1 MTSLETWFAH
11 PRLLTLLGLLPLV
24 TWLLLRAYRKKQ
36 AALATF
42 GNGFFPNRL
51 LSRGNDRRFLRGLVL
66 YFALLFLIVGIL
78 GGYTTFSSFAL
89 ENFEQIRSGEF
100 GVALL
105 NSIGSVVVGTVAVWL
120 GDLLATAKH

>member
-1 MTSLETWFAH
+1 MNRYLAVMAGAAAGGLARYILSSWINARYRGAFPLGTFTVNVTGCFLIGILAAI
-11 PRLLTLLGLLPLV
+11 LTARFPQHMN
-24 TWLLLRAYRKKQ
+24 LR
-36 AALATF
+36 
-42 GNGFFPNRL
+42 
-51 LSRGNDRRFLRGLVL
+51 
-66 YFALLFLIVGIL
+66 LFLIVGIL

-120 GDLLATAKH
+120 GHLLATAKQ